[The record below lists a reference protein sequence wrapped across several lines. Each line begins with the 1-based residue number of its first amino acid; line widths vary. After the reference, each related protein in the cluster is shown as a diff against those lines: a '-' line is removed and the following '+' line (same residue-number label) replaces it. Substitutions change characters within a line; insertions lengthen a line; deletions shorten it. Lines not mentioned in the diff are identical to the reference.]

1 MNKKQIHELIQSSE
15 FPYMKTY
22 MHPIDFYITNL
33 LNHKPR
39 IRHTPYTIDGV
50 SLQNFTFTD
59 KSLFDKENFVTIITE
74 ETDFNNMDM
83 ITNLFSEEQ
92 RMQAVVNKP
101 NIKDKISPYNF
112 WMFQREKI
120 EAYLHSQKIEAITP
134 SICREALYNLVP
146 EATLFKVSVALSIY
160 DLFKPT
166 SILDCCSGWGDRLIA
181 ACVYAMKNKNVMY
194 QGYDPN
200 RSLQPAYKKI
210 VSQFNQPNFNVKCQP
225 FEDAYINKNFY
236 DLVFTSPPYFDFEIY
251 TSDPDQSIEKH
262 ISYKAWLVY
271 FLFPLLKKSFDS
283 LKDEG
288 YLILHISDTKNM
300 PKVAEFI
307 HDYILYTLSYQYVG
321 CIATQA
327 PKKRAHPMWVYKK
340 AIKQSLNVT
349 LPSYY
354 SFFKHTKFIDNIKSS
369 KSLQKSVKNLIYKVT
384 RIDQNIDFGMCK
396 DDLEFFMKVNFSNNH
411 TERSKNKRV
420 EDYTMIPNYEWIFST
435 LDFGGAD
442 GCFASELQK
451 EYQQNEVYSLDLKD
465 WLSKHYE
472 SKYDNVKYLYADLE
486 DYNIPL
492 QQESI
497 MCITSI
503 QVLHHVPNV
512 KEVLSEWFRVLSNNG
527 YIMIREHDCCS
538 YEDELLIDLEHLLY
552 EISLRKSVK
561 ALYEYKACY
570 FSKTYLYELLK
581 EAGFIFE
588 KDTNAYGIT
597 KFYNTVWKKP
607 KRWELFEDI

>member
-1 MNKKQIHELIQSSE
+1 MNKKQIHELTQSLN
-15 FPYMKTY
+15 FPYMKTFIQP
-22 MHPIDFYITNL
+22 MQFYVNNL
-33 LNHKPR
+33 LNHKPH
-39 IRHTPYTIDGV
+39 ILHDPYTIDGV
-50 SLQNFTFTD
+50 SLQKFSFID
-59 KSLFDKENFVTIITE
+59 KNLFNEENFVTIITE
-74 ETDFNNMDM
+74 ENDFKEMDI
-83 ITNLFSEEQ
+83 ITNLFSEQQ
-92 RMQAVVNKP
+92 RMQAIVNKP
-101 NIKDKISPYNF
+101 NSKHKISPYNF
-112 WMFQREKI
+112 WNTQKEKI
-120 EAYLHSQKIEAITP
+120 VEYLHSQKITSVTP
-134 SICREALYNLVP
+134 SICREALYNLIP
-146 EATLFKVSVALSIY
+146 EATLFKVSVALSVY
-160 DLFKPT
+160 DIFKPVN
-166 SILDCCSGWGDRLIA
+166 ILDCCSGWGDRLIA
-181 ACVYAMKNKNVMY
+181 ACVYAIKNKNVVY

-200 RSLQPAYKKI
+200 RSLQTAYKEI
-210 VSQFNQPNFNVKCQP
+210 MSQFNQLNFNVKCQP
-225 FEDAYINKNFY
+225 FEDSLINKNFY

-251 TSDPDQSIEKH
+251 TTEPDQSVDKYV
-262 ISYKAWLVY
+262 SYKAWLVY
-271 FLFPLLKKSFDS
+271 FLFPLVKKSFES
-283 LKDEG
+283 LKDQG

-307 HDYILYTLSYQYVG
+307 HDYILQTLSYQYIG

-340 AIKQSLNVT
+340 VYNKSVCNT

-354 SFFKHTKFIDNIKSS
+354 SFFKQTRFIDNIKSS
-369 KSLQKSVKNLIYKVT
+369 KTLQKSVKSLIYKVT
-384 RIDQNIDFGMCK
+384 RMDQNIDFDMCK
-396 DDLEFFMKVNFSNNH
+396 DDLDFFMKVSFTNNH

-420 EDYTMIPNYEWIFST
+420 EDYTMIPNYEWILST

-472 SKYDNVKYLYADLE
+472 SKYENVKYLYADLE

-512 KEVLSEWFRVLSNNG
+512 KEVLGEWFRVLSNDG
-527 YIMIREHDCCS
+527 YIMIREHDCCN

-570 FSKTYLYELLK
+570 FSKTYLYEMLK
-581 EAGFIFE
+581 DAGFVFE
-588 KDTNAYGIT
+588 KDTNVNGIT
-597 KFYNTVWKKP
+597 KCYNTIWRKP
-607 KRWELFEDI
+607 KRWEIVDDI